1 MAKLS
6 QGKRILLALQQADG
20 DWISSRVFKQEM
32 LISEANARISELRNK
47 GYDIETGESDE
58 YGFATHRIKPQKQLT
73 EEEKY
78 ELFEPKVVPTPT
90 RIKS

>member
-6 QGKRILLALQQADG
+6 QGQRILLALQQAGG

-32 LISEANARISELRNK
+32 LISECNARLTELKHK
-47 GYDIETGESDE
+47 GWEIETGPADE
-58 YGFATHRIKPQKQLT
+58 FGFSTHRIKPKKELT
-73 EEEKY
+73 DDEMY
-78 ELFEPKVVPTPT
+78 DLFEPAIHTPT